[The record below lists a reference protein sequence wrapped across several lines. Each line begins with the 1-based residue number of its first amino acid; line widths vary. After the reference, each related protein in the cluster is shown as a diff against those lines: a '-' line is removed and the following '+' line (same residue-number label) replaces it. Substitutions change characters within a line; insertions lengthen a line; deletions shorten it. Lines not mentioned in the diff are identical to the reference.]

1 MSTLRRVA
9 NWIDFFVSLIAAVYI
24 FTVVLQMSRGVEHF
38 WRETFTLGLKK
49 SGPAVY
55 AGLFLALLLLL
66 SAILRA
72 VQHLGSATAQRYLE
86 FDTPNGT
93 VAVRAGSVEE
103 VINRT
108 VRDMPEVADASAVLV
123 LPKHAKAPTEARV
136 RCRLY
141 NQPNLLAIQD
151 QVRAVVSQCY
161 LDMFP
166 GQEAVPVRMSVER
179 IIFEP
184 RQGKAAA
191 KTAPEVP
198 EGEEGGAEPMRPQY
212 PVDRQD

>member
-1 MSTLRRVA
+1 
-9 NWIDFFVSLIAAVYI
+9 
-24 FTVVLQMSRGVEHF
+24 
-38 WRETFTLGLKK
+38 
-49 SGPAVY
+49 
-55 AGLFLALLLLL
+55 
-66 SAILRA
+66 
-72 VQHLGSATAQRYLE
+72 
-86 FDTPNGT
+86 
-93 VAVRAGSVEE
+93 VRAGSVEE

-123 LPKHAKAPTEARV
+123 VPKRAQLPTEARV

-166 GQEAVPVRMSVER
+166 GQEGVPVRMSVER

-184 RQGKAAA
+184 RQGKTPAAP
-191 KTAPEVP
+191 APELP
-198 EGEEGGAEPMRPQY
+198 SEDEGGAEPMRPQY